1 MTALAVERCRH
12 GAARGFLAVA
22 LSALAVV
29 GGPALAADA
38 EPYPARPLRIVVP
51 IAAGTMP
58 DVVARI
64 VGTRLA
70 EALGQPVLVEN
81 RAGASGNIGMEL
93 AAKAAPD
100 GYTLFFAGVTQT
112 IQPSIAGPRAIDPS
126 RAFAAITK
134 LVSQPMLIA
143 AHPGFP
149 ADSLPDLIAL
159 ARRAPGRF
167 AYATGGIG
175 STGHLAAAMLS
186 MRAGI
191 ELLHV
196 PYPSANLVMKDV
208 ISGEVPLTVNVA
220 SAGVPYLRRGQVKGL
235 AVTGGQRIATLPEI
249 PTVAELGYPDYEI
262 SSWYGMLAPVGTPP
276 EIVDRLH
283 RELVA
288 ILRVPAVR
296 SDLSAKGMEV
306 VGNTPEQFAAE
317 LRADVARWGPIVKAT
332 GIVVE

>member
-1 MTALAVERCRH
+1 
-12 GAARGFLAVA
+12 
-22 LSALAVV
+22 
-29 GGPALAADA
+29 
-38 EPYPARPLRIVVP
+38 
-51 IAAGTMP
+51 
-58 DVVARI
+58 
-64 VGTRLA
+64 
-70 EALGQPVLVEN
+70 
-81 RAGASGNIGMEL
+81 
-93 AAKAAPD
+93 
-100 GYTLFFAGVTQT
+100 
-112 IQPSIAGPRAIDPS
+112 
-126 RAFAAITK
+126 
-134 LVSQPMLIA
+134 
-143 AHPGFP
+143 
-149 ADSLPDLIAL
+149 
-159 ARRAPGRF
+159 
-167 AYATGGIG
+167 
-175 STGHLAAAMLS
+175 MLS

-235 AVTGGQRIATLPEI
+235 AVTGGQRIAALPEI

-262 SSWYGMLAPVGTPP
+262 SSWYGVLAPIGTPP

-317 LRADVARWGPIVKAT
+317 LRADVARWGPIVKAA